1 MSYGLPYKGS
11 KNLLATKIMER
22 IPSAPV
28 FVDLFCGGC
37 AIAHAALLSGRFGK
51 VIINDIEG
59 DVSRLFVDAV
69 NGRFKSETRW
79 VSREDFFRLREID
92 PYVRYCWSFGNNG
105 RDYLYSKEIEPYKR
119 AIHYAVFFG
128 DFTELRRLC
137 PLVADAVETALEG
150 IESRKERRVL
160 IGKAIVA
167 RLKAVATPEDLKGN
181 PLYGQIKLK
190 GGGVVRLQRLES
202 LQRLQRLESLQ
213 SPERLQRLQ
222 RLESLQSLQSLQR
235 LQRLESLQSLQ
246 SLESLERLQSP
257 ERLERLESP
266 ERLNLDY
273 RDVPLPEDC
282 VVYCDPPYANT
293 GQYGIE
299 ISRFDSE
306 AFWAWARDCKRP
318 LFISEYNAPDDFVPI
333 AEFAHRA
340 RASRNKNNA
349 VTERLFVHKTQYDD
363 LNTALF

>member
-105 RDYLYSKEIEPYKR
+105 RTYLYSKEIEPYKR

-190 GGGVVRLQRLES
+190 GGGVVRLQS
-202 LQRLQRLESLQ
+202 L
-213 SPERLQRLQ
+213 
-222 RLESLQSLQSLQR
+222 
-235 LQRLESLQSLQ
+235 
-246 SLESLERLQSP
+246 
-257 ERLERLESP
+257 ERLERL

-299 ISRFDSE
+299 ISRFDSD

>member
-190 GGGVVRLQRLES
+190 GGGVVRLQRL
-202 LQRLQRLESLQ
+202 
-213 SPERLQRLQ
+213 
-222 RLESLQSLQSLQR
+222 
-235 LQRLESLQSLQ
+235 Q
-246 SLESLERLQSP
+246 SLESLERLESL
-257 ERLERLESP
+257 ESLERL